1 MSRIVIQAGWDDVPH
16 ITEEMVQKMSKS
28 MLPYQAEARRRG
40 IPSLGSG
47 AIYPI
52 PEEDIVVDPFKLPDH
67 FPRIYGMDVGWK
79 RTAVIWGAW
88 DREQDVVYLY
98 SEHYRGQA
106 EPSVHAAAVKARGSW
121 IPGEIDYAGTNQADG
136 TKMWE
141 LYKGL
146 GLKVKPADKGVEAGI
161 QDMYERLSTGRIKV
175 FSTLRNWLAE
185 YRIYRRDE
193 KGRIVKQNDHLMD
206 STRYMIRRIQR
217 ARVRPMEQ
225 EIFMPK
231 LVGDRT
237 AGY

>member
-1 MSRIVIQAGWDDVPH
+1 MSRKVITCSWDDVAH
-16 ITEEMVQKMSKS
+16 LSEEDKADMLKS
-28 MLPYQAEARRRG
+28 LPPYQRDARTKG

-106 EPSVHAAAVKARGSW
+106 EPSVHAAAVKARGDW
-121 IPGEIDYAGTNQADG
+121 IPGEIDYAGTNQSDG

-225 EIFMPK
+225 EVFMPR
-231 LVGDRT
+231 LIGDRT